1 MKKIFMRIKDNSGS
15 AIVLTM
21 GFLLAALLLC
31 TPVYVFAQVNTQISK
46 VTEISQNS
54 LDVYTIKMG
63 KAVMKSVKNGNDY
76 TELLDQSMFV
86 RDLTKQLD
94 FRTGLTATDSKG
106 NLILDISNVKAKF
119 ILDKSLKTTVK
130 YDIKYQYYFLSRP
143 LFTDTFTVTQESRYN
158 LKF

>member
-1 MKKIFMRIKDNSGS
+1 
-15 AIVLTM
+15 
-21 GFLLAALLLC
+21 
-31 TPVYVFAQVNTQISK
+31 
-46 VTEISQNS
+46 
-54 LDVYTIKMG
+54 MG

-130 YDIKYQYYFLSRP
+130 IQLILERIYTS
-143 LFTDTFTVTQESRYN
+143 SHH
-158 LKF
+158 